1 MISTAIVVEFSG
13 QDFFEQDRPVTLER
27 MTFWRRDGRTRLA
40 LGAVPRI
47 LLLEAYR
54 DFRQIA
60 HAGDG

>member
-1 MISTAIVVEFSG
+1 MEFSG